1 MAENAPQGVPLILAG
16 GLTPS
21 NVAGAIKK
29 VQPWGVDV
37 STGVERSPG
46 VKDPILVRAFVEAA
60 RSTEKEKMPVDGEI
74 NVFRDDPYNWE
85 DDSTW
90 R

>member
-1 MAENAPQGVPLILAG
+1 M
-16 GLTPS
+16 
-21 NVAGAIKK
+21 
-29 VQPWGVDV
+29 DV

-60 RSTEKEKMPVDGEI
+60 RSTEKVTAPFDGEI